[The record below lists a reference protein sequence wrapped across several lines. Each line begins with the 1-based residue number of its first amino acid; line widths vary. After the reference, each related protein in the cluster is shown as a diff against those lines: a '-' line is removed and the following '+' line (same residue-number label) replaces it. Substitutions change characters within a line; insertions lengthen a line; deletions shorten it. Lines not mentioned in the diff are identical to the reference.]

1 MREGRKASYRH
12 LMGGGGQSSIG
23 QLVRRHGACQRSS
36 LHSAGNEACVR
47 DVVPRVRVGALHS
60 CAVPS
65 CSLCRHTRARRR
77 PGAFMVR
84 GTFQCMLVCADGS
97 YLSND
102 PRGTA
107 EPSAFPAWRS
117 EVLTPEQAVSGSAA
131 GGSAGIE
138 VRTRAPGTA
147 RSTRAPRPPRPA
159 ASGGSRNRTGRPAGR
174 NSIETVTESE
184 DRTDRGQWD
193 TPARSCGDCER
204 RV

>member
-1 MREGRKASYRH
+1 
-12 LMGGGGQSSIG
+12 MGGGGQSSIG
-23 QLVRRHGACQRSS
+23 QLVRRHGACQRRSP
-36 LHSAGNEACVR
+36 HSAGNEACVR

-60 CAVPS
+60 CAVPC

-84 GTFQCMLVCADGS
+84 GTSQCMLVCADGS

-117 EVLTPEQAVSGSAA
+117 EVLTPESGPGRPVDPICATAA
-131 GGSAGIE
+131 CGLRAGIE
-138 VRTRAPGTA
+138 VRTRATGTA

-184 DRTDRGQWD
+184 DRTPAPGIQWD